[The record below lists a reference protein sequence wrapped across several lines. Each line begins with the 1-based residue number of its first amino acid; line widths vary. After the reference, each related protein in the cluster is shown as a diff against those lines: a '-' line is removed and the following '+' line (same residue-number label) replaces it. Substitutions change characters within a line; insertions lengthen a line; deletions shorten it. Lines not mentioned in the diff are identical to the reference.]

1 MRSAIWLA
9 VPLAVMASTAAFA
22 DESAIQLREGVGLE
36 AVEGNCGACHSLDYI
51 QMNSPIQDKEGWSK
65 TVTKMVK
72 ALGAPIPDEDQRTI
86 IDYLAANYSK

>member
-1 MRSAIWLA
+1 MRIAIWLA
-9 VPLAVMASTAAFA
+9 AALAVTASTAAFA
-22 DESAIQLREGVGLE
+22 DESAIQLKKGTGLD
-36 AVEGNCGACHSLDYI
+36 AIEGNCGACHSLDYI

-72 ALGAPIPDEDQRTI
+72 ALGAPITDDDQKTI